1 MNFRNIITSA
11 HGTLVAGIIVLAAAS
26 PAQAASISWG
36 AATRITGDTD
46 VSTNGV
52 LVVAHNLNGA
62 ATTLNTVP
70 FASINIPG
78 NFADTSSTTPPF
90 TGLSSAYQE
99 LLGTAYSSSLDFTV
113 YFLGLLTVGQL
124 YEFQVW
130 SNNSADKFHYGVTVG
145 DSASFS
151 NSVFLSAG
159 SGDLDDYLLGQY
171 VIGTFTA
178 DTTSQAIYFR
188 PDEVANINGFQL
200 RAIDAAVPEPDAMLM
215 FCAGLAGLAATRLG
229 RKKAK

>member
-11 HGTLVAGIIVLAAAS
+11 HGTLVAGVIVLAAIS
-26 PAQAASISWG
+26 TAQAAPISWG

-52 LVVAHNLNGA
+52 LVTARNLNGA
-62 ATTLNTVP
+62 ATTVNTVS
-70 FASINIPG
+70 FETL
-78 NFADTSSTTPPF
+78 NFGSVTDTSSGTAPF
-90 TGLSSAYQE
+90 TGLSAAYQE
-99 LLGTAYSSSLDFTV
+99 LLGTAFSSSLDFE
-113 YFLGLLTVGQL
+113 LGILGLTVGQL

-130 SNNSADKFHYGVTVG
+130 SNNSADEFHYGVKVG

-151 NSVFLSAG
+151 NSVLLSSG
-159 SGDLDDYLLGQY
+159 SGPLDNYLLGQY

-178 DTTSQAIYFR
+178 DATSQAIYFR
-188 PDEVANINGFQL
+188 PDEVANVNGFQL
-200 RAIDAAVPEPDAMLM
+200 RATNAAVPEPDAILI
-215 FCAGLAGLAATRLG
+215 FGAGLAGLAATRLG